1 MRVFLF
7 PLFLILGNFA
17 VIAVVCECVCVWC
30 VRFYLLLLASL
41 AKQTCDSITTN
52 CVFKVPPVLQN
63 RSSLCAHG
71 GRAVRNRRGEWER
84 GGREGS
90 SASWGAWLPAWVLC
104 LWQCLLNMR
113 VTLPAIKFKLHS
125 LSTHCNTAEA
135 AAAEAACNDDGGN
148 GNGGGGTR

>member
-1 MRVFLF
+1 M
-7 PLFLILGNFA
+7 
-17 VIAVVCECVCVWC
+17 CC

-63 RSSLCAHG
+63 RSSLSADG
-71 GRAVRNRRGEWER
+71 GRAVRNRRGR
-84 GGREGS
+84 GEGTEGS
-90 SASWGAWLPAWVLC
+90 SASWVAWLPAWVLC

-125 LSTHCNTAEA
+125 LSTHCNTAVA
-135 AAAEAACNDDGGN
+135 AAEVEAACNDDGGN
-148 GNGGGGTR
+148 GGGGTR

>member
-1 MRVFLF
+1 MRV
-7 PLFLILGNFA
+7 
-17 VIAVVCECVCVWC
+17 C

-63 RSSLCAHG
+63 RSSLCAAGRGNSQESNGRVEKG
-71 GRAVRNRRGEWER
+71 G
-84 GGREGS
+84 EGS
-90 SASWGAWLPAWVLC
+90 SASWAAWLPALVLR

-135 AAAEAACNDDGGN
+135 EVEAACNDDGG
-148 GNGGGGTR
+148 GTR